1 MKGREV
7 RCITPAEPVTGP
19 VPRRGCTRRRSERPA
34 NLTSARTRPT
44 RPRYPTAVRP
54 RPRSRTRTHA
64 RPADMMPGATTSVI
78 AGPPTRRTP
87 ILRYVKRSSHQ
98 PFDRGL
104 RDSFERNRSII
115 PAPSSLKLNLILVF
129 RGEWPFL

>member
-87 ILRYVKRSSHQ
+87 ILRYVERSSDHRSLLIE
-98 PFDRGL
+98 DCEILSKGIVR
-104 RDSFERNRSII
+104 SFF
-115 PAPSSLKLNLILVF
+115 SSLLFEIKFNF
-129 RGEWPFL
+129 GF